1 MVTGTFTISVESK
14 RHPAIRI
21 ASLTICAMQDMSVH
35 RTKLR
40 SPAIKIERYSSM
52 MQSFEEAGA
61 FGKDFMDTGLKSFAS
76 VSQNMQAIAVEAT
89 EYSKKAF
96 EAGSAAAE
104 KLVSAKSL
112 DKAFEIQTDYAKQ
125 AYEGFVAQATR
136 MGELY
141 AEMARDA
148 YKPFESTVAKAK

>member
-1 MVTGTFTISVESK
+1 MI
-14 RHPAIRI
+14 
-21 ASLTICAMQDMSVH
+21 
-35 RTKLR
+35 
-40 SPAIKIERYSSM
+40 
-52 MQSFEEAGA
+52 QSFEQAGKY
-61 FGKDFMDTGLKSFAS
+61 GKEFLDTSLKSFAS
-76 VSQNMQAIAVEAT
+76 VTKNVQTISAEAT
-89 EYSKKAF
+89 DYSRKAF

-104 KLVSAKSL
+104 KLTSARSL

-148 YKPFESTVAKAK
+148 YKPFESVVAKAD

>member
-1 MVTGTFTISVESK
+1 MI
-14 RHPAIRI
+14 
-21 ASLTICAMQDMSVH
+21 
-35 RTKLR
+35 
-40 SPAIKIERYSSM
+40 
-52 MQSFEEAGA
+52 QSFEEAGKY
-61 FGKDFMDTGLKSFAS
+61 GKEFFDTSLKSFAS
-76 VSQNMQAIAVEAT
+76 LTKNVQTISAEAT
-89 EYSKKAF
+89 DYSKKAF

-104 KLVSAKSL
+104 KLTSARSL

-148 YKPFESTVAKAK
+148 YKPFESVVAKAG

>member
-1 MVTGTFTISVESK
+1 
-14 RHPAIRI
+14 
-21 ASLTICAMQDMSVH
+21 
-35 RTKLR
+35 
-40 SPAIKIERYSSM
+40 

-61 FGKDFMDTGLKSFAS
+61 FGKDFMNTGLKSFAS

-104 KLVSAKSL
+104 KLASAKSL